1 MKTPAHEHKDLVDLS
16 KCKIRVCRDYRA
28 VNSQIVKIVSN
39 LPLGLEEVEKAG
51 KARQGK
57 TRLGKAKQ
65 G

>member
-39 LPLGLEEVEKAG
+39 LHLGLEEVEKAG
-51 KARQGK
+51 KARQG
-57 TRLGKAKQ
+57 
-65 G
+65 